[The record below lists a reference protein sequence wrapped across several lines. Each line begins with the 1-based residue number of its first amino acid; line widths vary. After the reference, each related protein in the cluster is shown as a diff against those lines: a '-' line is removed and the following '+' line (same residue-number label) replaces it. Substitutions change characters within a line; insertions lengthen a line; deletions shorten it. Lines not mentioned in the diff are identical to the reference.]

1 MVNTRAY
8 NLEGFINIM
17 ESWGLTDVLLPFTL
31 IFTIMFAI
39 LQKTRVFGEEK
50 KNINMVVAL
59 VFGLLV
65 VIPHVTNTYPA
76 GMDIV
81 EVLNSALPSVSIVV
95 VAAIML
101 LVLIGIFGKEAVI
114 LGMALPGWITF
125 ISFFIIIFIFGNA
138 AGWWGGQW
146 GNWME
151 DFFGQDAI
159 AIIIMLLVFGII
171 IAFITGESG
180 ERKERAG
187 VGRMLDGL
195 KDAFGG
201 KK

>member
-8 NLEGFINIM
+8 NLEGFIDMM

-81 EVLNSALPSVSIVV
+81 EVLNSALPSVSIVTV
-95 VAAIML
+95 SL
-101 LVLIGIFGKEAVI
+101 
-114 LGMALPGWITF
+114 
-125 ISFFIIIFIFGNA
+125 S
-138 AGWWGGQW
+138 
-146 GNWME
+146 
-151 DFFGQDAI
+151 
-159 AIIIMLLVFGII
+159 
-171 IAFITGESG
+171 
-180 ERKERAG
+180 
-187 VGRMLDGL
+187 
-195 KDAFGG
+195 
-201 KK
+201 

>member
-81 EVLNSALPSVSIVV
+81 VVLNSALPSVSIVV

-138 AGWWGGQW
+138 AGWWGGRW
-146 GNWME
+146 GRWME

-195 KDAFGG
+195 KEAFGG

>member
-81 EVLNSALPSVSIVV
+81 VVLNSALPSVSIVV

-125 ISFFIIIFIFGNA
+125 ISFMIIIFIFGNA
-138 AGWWGGQW
+138 AGWWGGRW
-146 GNWME
+146 GRWME

-195 KDAFGG
+195 KEAFGG